1 MTLLR
6 RYFQIKIQSMIRK
19 QDKAGLIAVFEKKL
33 KRYEEG
39 LRLNPNSIAYEVLIK
54 NTRDY
59 LDELC
64 EEAQSLP
71 NLYAASATNALQN
84 PLV

>member
-1 MTLLR
+1 
-6 RYFQIKIQSMIRK
+6 MIRK
-19 QDKAGLIAVFEKKL
+19 EDKAGLIALFEKKL

-39 LRLNPNSIAYEVLIK
+39 LRLNPNSIAYKALIK

-59 LDELC
+59 LDELY
-64 EEAQSLP
+64 EEVQSLP
-71 NLYAASATNALQN
+71 NLYRASTTNALQN